1 MQCFY
6 ENELFKNKSRRQI
19 KSFSVQQFFK
29 NAAEVWA
36 SSPHL
41 RSKSKLYHEIK
52 QKSKKQ
58 SKESQLPSKSEG
70 CNERYGF
77 RGNCDSQASWGCA
90 PALPNRFRVVFL
102 RAMFHMKQSES
113 IATVPRNSCKITAYR
128 SVSGNKAGRSCSP
141 RLEKLSL
148 FSPPPPCAKS
158 MAQGFRC
165 LRARSGLLALNLA
178 SIFEKLLDQK
188 FFLSRRCFFS
198 LFPKITTPFPRN
210 STKKF
215 DSRKKNML

>member
-41 RSKSKLYHEIK
+41 RSKSRLYHKIK

-77 RGNCDSQASWGCA
+77 RGNCDSQGKLGMCPSLAEPISSGFSKSHVSHETIRN
-90 PALPNRFRVVFL
+90 PLQLF
-102 RAMFHMKQSES
+102 
-113 IATVPRNSCKITAYR
+113 PRNSCKITAYCFR
-128 SVSGNKAGRSCSP
+128 ETRRGGLVRPPRKAV
-141 RLEKLSL
+141 
-148 FSPPPPCAKS
+148 A
-158 MAQGFRC
+158 
-165 LRARSGLLALNLA
+165 
-178 SIFEKLLDQK
+178 
-188 FFLSRRCFFS
+188 FL
-198 LFPKITTPFPRN
+198 TTPSVCQEHGTGISLPAG
-210 STKKF
+210 S
-215 DSRKKNML
+215 DQGYSP

>member
-41 RSKSKLYHEIK
+41 RSKSRLYHKIK

-77 RGNCDSQASWGCA
+77 RGNCDSQGKLGMCPSLAEPISSGFSKSHVSHDTIRN
-90 PALPNRFRVVFL
+90 PLQLF
-102 RAMFHMKQSES
+102 
-113 IATVPRNSCKITAYR
+113 PRNSCKITAYCFR
-128 SVSGNKAGRSCSP
+128 ETRRGGLVRPPRKAV
-141 RLEKLSL
+141 
-148 FSPPPPCAKS
+148 A
-158 MAQGFRC
+158 
-165 LRARSGLLALNLA
+165 
-178 SIFEKLLDQK
+178 
-188 FFLSRRCFFS
+188 FL
-198 LFPKITTPFPRN
+198 TTPSVCQEHGTGISLPAG
-210 STKKF
+210 S
-215 DSRKKNML
+215 DQGYSP